1 MERQGG
7 NSKCQFLP
15 IWMCQG
21 RAAGAV
27 LLSLCPAS
35 QRHPSPGSSTW
46 PALPWFFNH
55 LCCPRPSSSFA
66 RHNACWKFFTHCS
79 LHHSSGPSPGASHSH
94 FSLRTST
101 CLNSHSR
108 TVFLSHPHT
117 VSCDLAV
124 LEPEGREGTVFY
136 PIALS
141 LTKASER

>member
-1 MERQGG
+1 MEWRDRVEIASASFFPSGCARAGQLELCC
-7 NSKCQFLP
+7 SPSARLP
-15 IWMCQG
+15 SG
-21 RAAGAV
+21 TPAPGLALG
-27 LLSLCPAS
+27 LLCLGLPKTQLFLCPT
-35 QRHPSPGSSTW
+35 QRMLEILHS
-46 PALPWFFNH
+46 
-55 LCCPRPSSSFA
+55 
-66 RHNACWKFFTHCS
+66 HCS

-94 FSLRTST
+94 FSLHTST

-136 PIALS
+136 PISLS